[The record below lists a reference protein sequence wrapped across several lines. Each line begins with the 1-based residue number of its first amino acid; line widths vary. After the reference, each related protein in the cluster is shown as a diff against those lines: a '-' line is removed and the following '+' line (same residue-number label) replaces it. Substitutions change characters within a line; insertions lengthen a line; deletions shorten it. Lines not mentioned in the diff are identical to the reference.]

1 MSEHTP
7 ECPDCKSAMQP
18 IKIID
23 ATDGS
28 WDGKG
33 TSHVPLAYAAPDA
46 RRSFFLG
53 KIPAMGFQTGFIWSR
68 VRPGHSVRSASQTS
82 RPLTAPALFS
92 N

>member
-1 MSEHTP
+1 MSEHVP

-46 RRSFFLG
+46 RRSFFSLG
-53 KIPAMGFQTGFIWSR
+53 KIPAMGFLTGFICPACGR
-68 VRPGHSVRSASQTS
+68 VILYGQQVKP
-82 RPLTAPALFS
+82 PAP
-92 N
+92 